1 MIVDLR
7 SDTVTVPS
15 KGMLEFMMDSNVGDD
30 VYGEDPTVNQLQN
43 KVASIFGKDVGMFFP
58 SGTMANQTAIKLHTN
73 PGEQIIC
80 DKYSHIYNYEGG
92 GASFN
97 SGVSFNL
104 INGERGMFNA
114 KQAADSINPKDFYHS
129 PLSSLIA
136 VENTTNKGGGACW
149 NINELKEIKKIAK
162 LNNLGM
168 HLDGARIWN
177 ALIANGDNPLEIGK
191 IFDTISVC
199 LSKGLGCPI
208 GSVLI
213 GDKNIMNNALRIR
226 KILGGG
232 MRQAGYL
239 ANAGLYALDNNIER
253 LSEDHKK
260 AKEIGEVLKK
270 SKFVKSVEKI
280 ETNIVIFQLQGD
292 INEFSFIKKL
302 NKLNIKLISM
312 GSNKLRLVTHLNY
325 TNNHHEYFIS
335 SIKSL

>member
-7 SDTVTVPS
+7 SDTVTVPT
-15 KGMLEFMMDSNVGDD
+15 KKMLDSMMDSKVGDD
-30 VYGEDPTVNQLQN
+30 VYGEDPTVNLLQT
-43 KVASIFGKDVGMFFP
+43 KVASMFGKKVGLFFP

-73 PGEQIIC
+73 PGDQIIC

-104 INGERGMFNA
+104 IDGHRGMFTSE
-114 KQAADSINPKDFYHS
+114 QALNSINPKDFYHS
-129 PLSSLIA
+129 PLSKLIA

-149 NINELKEIKKIAK
+149 DIAELKKIQKVANT
-162 LNNLGM
+162 NNLGM

-177 ALIANGDNPLEIGK
+177 AIVHKNDDPLEIGE

-213 GDKNIMNNALRIR
+213 GDSDIMSNALRIR

-239 ANAGLYALDNNIER
+239 ASAGIYALENNINR
-253 LSEDHKK
+253 LSEDHQR
-260 AKEIGEVLKK
+260 AHEIGEVLAK
-270 SKFVKSVEKI
+270 SKYVKSVEKI
-280 ETNIVIFQLQGD
+280 ETNIVIFELNKE
-292 INEFSFIKKL
+292 INEMSFIDKL
-302 NKLNIKLISM
+302 NNLNIKLISM
-312 GSNKLRLVTHLNY
+312 GSNKLRLVTHINY
-325 TNNHHEYFIS
+325 TNIHHEYFLS

>member
-7 SDTVTVPS
+7 SDTVTVPN
-15 KGMLEFMMDSNVGDD
+15 KEMLEFMMDSNVGDD
-30 VYGEDPTVNQLQN
+30 VYGEDPTVNLLQN
-43 KVASIFGKDVGMFFP
+43 KVAAIFGKDVGMFFP

-104 INGERGMFNA
+104 IDGDRGMFNS
-114 KQAADSINPKDFYHS
+114 KQANDSINPKDFYHS

-149 NINELKEIKKIAK
+149 DINELKKIQDVAK
-162 LNNLGM
+162 FNNLGM

-177 ALIANGDNPLEIGK
+177 AMVHKNDNPHEIGA

-213 GDKNIMNNALRIR
+213 GNKDIMSNALRIR

-239 ANAGLYALDNNIER
+239 ANAGIYALENNIKR
-253 LSEDHKK
+253 LIDDHQK
-260 AKEIGEVLKK
+260 AYEIGEVLMK
-270 SKFVKSVEKI
+270 SKYVKCVEKI
-280 ETNIVIFQLQGD
+280 ETNIVIFELKNE
-292 INEFSFIKKL
+292 INEISFIDKL
-302 NKLNIKLISM
+302 NRLNIKLISM

-325 TNNHHEYFIS
+325 TNAHHDYFIS
-335 SIKSL
+335 SIRSL